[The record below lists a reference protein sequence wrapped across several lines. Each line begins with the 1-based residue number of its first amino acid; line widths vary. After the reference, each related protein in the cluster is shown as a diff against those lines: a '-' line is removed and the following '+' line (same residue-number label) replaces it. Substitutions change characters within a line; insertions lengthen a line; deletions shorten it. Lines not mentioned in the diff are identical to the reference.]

1 MEKICL
7 KLFSLQKIDKKTFF
21 IKKQPLEGFS
31 KKGVLKKFRKIHLKT
46 PGLESYFN
54 RVSGLRVVTLLK
66 KRLQHRCFQI
76 NFMKFLRTPFLQNT
90 SVICLTVSFHK
101 EVLYICSN
109 LLLLEKWTKFTILR
123 SFHFA
128 NTFCT
133 LYCKCIL

>member
-1 MEKICL
+1 M

-31 KKGVLKKFRKIHLKT
+31 KKGVLKKFLKIHLKT
-46 PGLESYFN
+46 HVLESYFN